1 MRIVSGMTE
10 TALTEFPPPGRSD
23 LSPLNHVADKVSRA
37 CASLAAAI
45 REVLDDQFWA

>member
-10 TALTEFPPPGRSD
+10 TALTEFPAPRPVG
-23 LSPLNHVADKVSRA
+23 LSPLNHIADKVSRA

-45 REVLDDQFWA
+45 REVLDDRFWA